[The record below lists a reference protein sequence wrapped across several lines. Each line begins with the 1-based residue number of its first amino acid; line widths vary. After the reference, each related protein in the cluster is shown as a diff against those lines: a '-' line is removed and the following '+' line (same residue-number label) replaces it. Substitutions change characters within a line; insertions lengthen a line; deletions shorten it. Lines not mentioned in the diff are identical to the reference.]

1 MKRKGIGYSCM
12 FYGTGYGNGFP
23 DESRS
28 AAELNQDGIIS
39 IYVEATDVGQGARNV
54 MRQIA
59 AETLNLN
66 VENITICNSDT
77 DLMEDSGTAAA
88 SRQTYNTGNAV
99 MNSCMKL
106 RENILKAI
114 DEVDSK
120 NTKLDREKLMKAYRD
135 AVENKIDIRAEGYF
149 KADTSSV
156 NMETGQGNPYWPYT
170 FATQKAVVEVD
181 DETGK
186 VDVIEIETYNDSGKI
201 INPEMA
207 EGQIQGGC
215 AMGIGYALMEEVEF
229 QSGIIKNLNFSDY
242 IIPTSLDVPSIKINF
257 VEDTEESGPYGAKG
271 LGEPSMVP
279 TVPAVINA
287 IYDAVGVRMTEL
299 PATCDRVLK
308 AIKNKEG
315 SCLKLL

>member
-28 AAELNQDGIIS
+28 VAELKPDGTIT
-39 IYVEATDVGQGARNV
+39 IYVEATDVGQGAKNV

-66 VENITICNSDT
+66 IEYITICNSNT
-77 DLMEDSGTAAA
+77 SLMLDSGTAAA

-99 MNSCMKL
+99 FNSCKKL
-106 RENILKAI
+106 RDNIFKAI
-114 DEVDSK
+114 GEEDKQNMQLYKE
-120 NTKLDREKLMKAYRD
+120 LLMKAYSKSI
-135 AVENKIDIRAEGYF
+135 ENKIDIKAEGYF
-149 KADTSSV
+149 KADASPV
-156 NMETGQGNPYWPYT
+156 DLETGQGNPYWPYT

-186 VDVIEIETYNDSGKI
+186 IDVIEIETYNDSGKI

-207 EGQIQGGC
+207 EGQIQGGV
-215 AMGIGYALMEEVEF
+215 AMGIGYAIMEEIEF
-229 QSGIIKNLNFSDY
+229 QNGVIKNSNFSDY
-242 IIPTSLDVPSIKINF
+242 IIPTSLDVPNVKINF
-257 VEDTEESGPYGAKG
+257 VEDKEESGPYGAKG

-299 PATCDRVLK
+299 PATCDRVLQ

-315 SCLKLL
+315 CCSKL